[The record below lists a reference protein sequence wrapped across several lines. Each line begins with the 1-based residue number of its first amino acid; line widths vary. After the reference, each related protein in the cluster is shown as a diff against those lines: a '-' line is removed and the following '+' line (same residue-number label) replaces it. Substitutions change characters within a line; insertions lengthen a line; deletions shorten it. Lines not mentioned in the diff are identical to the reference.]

1 MLNAST
7 VNMELRKTNLGMCNV
22 CKKIKPRNELK
33 YINRFPSFYC
43 IPACEQCRARY
54 SKKNYCLILLK
65 KCDSPNKVNHHTQ

>member
-43 IPACEQCRARY
+43 IPACEQCKARY
-54 SKKNYCLILLK
+54 SKNKLLSHFVK
-65 KCDSPNKVNHHTQ
+65 EM